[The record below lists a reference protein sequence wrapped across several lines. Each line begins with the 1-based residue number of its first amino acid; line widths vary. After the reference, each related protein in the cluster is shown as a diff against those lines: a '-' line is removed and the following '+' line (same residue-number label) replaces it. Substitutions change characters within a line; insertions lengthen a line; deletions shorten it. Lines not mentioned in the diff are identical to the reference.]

1 MTEQVKTFAQIQS
14 EETANYRTNMAR
26 LHGYTN
32 GTLIGMEHFLE
43 YAQKNPNDA
52 QYAIN
57 TALEDLK
64 KLLSVM
70 DMVWK
75 NRTDRVISFEEFN
88 NA

>member
-14 EETANYRTNMAR
+14 EEQENYRTNMAR
-26 LHGYTN
+26 LHGWTN
-32 GTLIGMEHFLE
+32 GTLKGIGHSLE
-43 YAQKNPNDA
+43 YAQKNPRNA

-57 TALEDLK
+57 NAMEDLQ

-70 DMVWK
+70 DMVWE
-75 NRTDRVISFEEFN
+75 NRSDRVISFEEFN

>member
-14 EETANYRTNMAR
+14 EEQENYRTNMAR
-26 LHGYTN
+26 LHGWTN
-32 GTLIGMEHFLE
+32 GTLKGIEHSLE
-43 YAQKNPNDA
+43 YAQKNPRNA

-57 TALEDLK
+57 NAMEDLQ

-70 DMVWK
+70 DMVWE